1 MNLVN
6 SLSRLF
12 MCLLIIAAIALTPN
26 TQTQLHAQGKL
37 SIIRDTEIENILNE
51 WLEPLKKANNMQGN
65 KINLIL
71 VESNQL
77 NAFVAGGANI
87 FFYTGLIQKTKTPE
101 ELIGV
106 MAHEMGHIAGG
117 HLISMGAAAERA
129 SYESILGMVAGI
141 GAAILTGDGRAAQA
155 VSGAIS
161 GIAQTRFLAH
171 TRTNESAADQA
182 AITAMDKAGMSSEG
196 LTSFLKTLESEE
208 YLPASKQSE
217 YVRTHPITANR
228 IQALKRRTDSSPN
241 TGKKLPEKWY
251 EDHKRMNAKLL
262 AYLTP
267 GQVAWVYSD
276 HDQSIPARYARAI
289 AAYRQNNVEEALQS
303 ADDLI
308 KSEPTNPYFHEL
320 KGQML
325 VEFGRVKQ
333 AVPFYKTALK
343 YRPDAGLIHIAYA
356 HALIESNPSQAQL
369 KEAIK
374 HLQIA
379 VQTEK
384 RSTRIH
390 RLSAIAHGKLGH
402 DIEAKIHLAE
412 EAVLQ
417 RRIPYAKQ
425 LATYA
430 KDKSEPNSSNWIK
443 AQDILSY
450 LELLN
455 KRQNR

>member
-1 MNLVN
+1 MS
-6 SLSRLF
+6 SLSRIF
-12 MCLLIIAAIALTPN
+12 MCLLIITAIALTPN
-26 TQTQLHAQGKL
+26 MQTPLHAQGKL
-37 SIIRDTEIENILNE
+37 SIIRDTEIENILKK

-87 FFYTGLIQKTKTPE
+87 FFYTGLIQKTKNPE

-117 HLISMGAAAERA
+117 HLISMGTLAERT
-129 SYESILGMVAGI
+129 SYETILGMVVGI

-155 VSGAIS
+155 VSGTIS
-161 GIAQTRFLAH
+161 GIAQTRFLKH

-182 AITAMDKAGMSSEG
+182 AITALDKAGISSEG
-196 LTSFLKTLESEE
+196 LISFLKILESEE

-217 YVRTHPITANR
+217 YVRTHPLTSNR
-228 IQALKRRTDSSPN
+228 IQALKRRTDTSPN
-241 TGKKLPEKWY
+241 TGKKLPAQWY

-262 AYLTP
+262 SYLTP
-267 GQVAWVYSD
+267 TQVAWFYSD
-276 HDQSIPARYARAI
+276 HDTSIPARYARAI
-289 AAYRQNNVEEALQS
+289 AAYKQNNVEHALNS
-303 ADDLI
+303 IDELL
-308 KSEPTNPYFHEL
+308 KSEPNNPYFHEL

-325 VEFGRVKQ
+325 VEFGHVRK
-333 AVPFYKTALK
+333 AVSYYKTALK
-343 YRPDAGLIHIAYA
+343 YLPNAGLIHIAYA
-356 HALIESNPSQAQL
+356 HALIESNPTQAQL
-369 KEAIK
+369 KEAIN

-379 VQTEK
+379 AQTEK
-384 RSTRIH
+384 RSHRIH

-417 RRIPYAKQ
+417 RRLPYAKQ
-425 LATYA
+425 LATYS
-430 KDKSEPNSSNWIK
+430 KDKSKPNSSNWIK

-450 LELLN
+450 LDLLK
-455 KRQNR
+455 KRQSR